1 MFEKITDN
9 VEIHQTLPDAPN
21 MTTQELKI
29 TWDKGCKIIKEAFN
43 NLIDKLNK
51 MGIEGTVL
59 YENSVGSIEEITLN
73 DSVAK
78 YDRVKIFYHY
88 NNIYGS
94 TEVDN
99 PNEKTVSLN
108 VMFSIPIY
116 NLARAEYKNIKISG
130 NQITNEGYGY
140 LSINTSGTSGVS
152 IEENKIYITK
162 VIGYK
167 EGSNE

>member
-1 MFEKITDN
+1 MVNFENGTLVKGAYVVIDGVEHEVHMPEYSGNTPLSSENLNKIQADLQQAITD
-9 VEIHQTLPDAPN
+9 
-21 MTTQELKI
+21 LK
-29 TWDKGCKIIKEAFN
+29 
-43 NLIDKLNK
+43 
-51 MGIEGTVL
+51 GTVL

-167 EGSNE
+167 EA

>member
-1 MFEKITDN
+1 MVNFENGVTPINDTN
-9 VEIHQTLPDAPN
+9 
-21 MTTQELKI
+21 
-29 TWDKGCKIIKEAFN
+29 
-43 NLIDKLNK
+43 LNK
-51 MGIEGTVL
+51 MQADLQGTVL
-59 YENSVGSIEEITLN
+59 YENSAGSIEEITLN

-78 YDRVKIFYHY
+78 YDRVKIFYY
-88 NNIYGS
+88 YDNIYGS

-116 NLARAEYKNIKISG
+116 NLARAQYKNIKING
-130 NQITNEGYGY
+130 NQITNVGYGY
-140 LSINTSGTSGVS
+140 LSINTSGNSGVS

-167 EGSNE
+167 EA

>member
-1 MFEKITDN
+1 
-9 VEIHQTLPDAPN
+9 
-21 MTTQELKI
+21 
-29 TWDKGCKIIKEAFN
+29 
-43 NLIDKLNK
+43 
-51 MGIEGTVL
+51 
-59 YENSVGSIEEITLN
+59 
-73 DSVAK
+73 
-78 YDRVKIFYHY
+78 
-88 NNIYGS
+88 
-94 TEVDN
+94 
-99 PNEKTVSLN
+99 
-108 VMFSIPIY
+108 MFSIPIY